1 MWLMGVAWAVHSTAA
16 WQGGDGCAGACDLCT
31 SARRVPWRGD
41 MGRVFHSLL
50 FYNIF
55 RDNVRALR
63 GLGKCALLSRGQEVT
78 AGTALLT
85 SQEPLPCSQKMRG
98 CVRG

>member
-50 FYNIF
+50 FITF
-55 RDNVRALR
+55 FVI
-63 GLGKCALLSRGQEVT
+63 
-78 AGTALLT
+78 T
-85 SQEPLPCSQKMRG
+85 SEPLGAWESVPCSHGGR
-98 CVRG
+98 R